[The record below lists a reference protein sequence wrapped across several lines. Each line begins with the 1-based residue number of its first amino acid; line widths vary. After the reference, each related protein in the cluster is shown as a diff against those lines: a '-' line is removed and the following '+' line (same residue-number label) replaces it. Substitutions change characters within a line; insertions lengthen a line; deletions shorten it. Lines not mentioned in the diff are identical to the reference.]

1 MTLTLVLKKGFYPKE
16 YIIMK
21 YESSTTYDSKAMT
34 NVKVFADK
42 QMDKNRQAKNYVSRY
57 IDAGA

>member
-1 MTLTLVLKKGFYPKE
+1 
-16 YIIMK
+16 
-21 YESSTTYDSKAMT
+21 MT